1 MTIGL
6 GDLVPQTVLGRSLAQ
21 FLGLDACRLAGA
33 PVANSHLP
41 PACGQA
47 PARSKWLYLL
57 GNAGVSDLP
66 SFVTHLGGQ
75 PQAELSISSE
85 VCRGWLNLAYS
96 FLGLGFISVL
106 LQRLGL

>member
-41 PACGQA
+41 PACDKLRHG
-47 PARSKWLYLL
+47 RNGCICL
-57 GNAGVSDLP
+57 GM
-66 SFVTHLGGQ
+66 LG
-75 PQAELSISSE
+75 E
-85 VCRGWLNLAYS
+85 
-96 FLGLGFISVL
+96 
-106 LQRLGL
+106 